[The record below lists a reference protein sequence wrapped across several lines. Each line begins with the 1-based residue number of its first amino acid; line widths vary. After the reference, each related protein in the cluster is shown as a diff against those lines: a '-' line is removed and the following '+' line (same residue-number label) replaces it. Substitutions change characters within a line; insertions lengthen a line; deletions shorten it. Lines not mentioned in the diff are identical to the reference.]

1 MRAAKLVNS
10 YLDAWNHYDASE
22 VASFFSRKGVYFD
35 RRYDEQYSRPALT
48 QYLYDLF
55 SREKQQYQ
63 LVGEI
68 LVGKSTIAYQYRAL
82 DQTTPGSEAAEYGAE
97 FLSLQGDKIINVEVY
112 YSERPDFHQNNSTA
126 TRSAIAGKYQKSGLG
141 PQQAEHY
148 KAKLRQVMEVD
159 KLYLTPGLTLP
170 VLAKAMNC
178 TVNHLSQVINGS
190 LGISF
195 YDFVNSYRITEAK
208 HLLLQD
214 SGGRSFVLGIANHV
228 GFNSNSAFYSAFK
241 KDCQQTPL
249 EYRRSHLDR

>member
-1 MRAAKLVNS
+1 MQATELVTS
-10 YLDAWNHYDASE
+10 YLAAWNHYDANG

-35 RRYDEQYSRPALT
+35 HRYDQQYSRPALT

-55 SREKQQYQ
+55 TREKQQYQ

-82 DQTTPGSEAAEYGAE
+82 DLAAPGLETAEYGAE

-112 YSERPDFHQNNSTA
+112 YSERSDFHHSSATA
-126 TRSAIAGKYQKSGLG
+126 ARNATAGKYQKSGLG

-148 KAKLRQVMEVD
+148 KARLRHIMEVEE
-159 KLYLTPGLTLP
+159 LYLTPGLTLP
-170 VLAKAMNC
+170 TLANLMNC
-178 TVNHLSQVINGS
+178 TVNHLSQVINDS
-190 LGISF
+190 LGTTF
-195 YDFVNSYRITEAK
+195 YDFVNSYRIAEAK

-214 SGGRSFVLGIANHV
+214 SGGRSFVLGIANQV